1 MLLKLLLKDRRGREI
16 MMQPGEGYFIIN
28 KSYVSDLFCLLKADV
43 ALINPKNENE
53 VNNNIILISH
63 KEIHN
68 QDKAIQHKIY

>member
-1 MLLKLLLKDRRGREI
+1 

-53 VNNNIILISH
+53 VIKIQII
-63 KEIHN
+63 
-68 QDKAIQHKIY
+68 AIKRFSAKIGPSSLKSIKS